1 MGNKRDVDIYPS
13 VMCCKPWD
21 LEAYVRAFEETGVAG
36 IHFDVMDGHYVP
48 NIMLGSED
56 FRAIRQLTDLSMD
69 VHIMATEPERF
80 VPYFD
85 LRKGDSVSFHPEVS
99 LQPYRLL
106 ESLRT
111 MGVSAGLALSPGV
124 PVGYLEE
131 CLDLLDFVMVMATS
145 SWSWR

>member
-106 ESLRT
+106 ESPRW
-111 MGVSAGLALSPGV
+111 VSRQASPLV
-124 PVGYLEE
+124 RVCPWATSRNAST
-131 CLDLLDFVMVMATS
+131 FSTS